1 MRYKLNTYPLLLLTI
16 ILLIW
21 PEKASAQ
28 LKSPRILAS
37 VSFGIATPNKPFS
50 STNINNERAGFAKS
64 GNIGG
69 LDAAYRLEKNF
80 GVCGSLRI
88 GNHPLDVLA
97 LANGY
102 AGFYGG
108 RFTVTSER
116 WNHLDLFAGAFI
128 TIPVKRFH
136 LDLKIMPGLSEFAY
150 PSILAESD
158 QVSVFQSAAS
168 ASAIS
173 FCGMFNVRYTLS
185 ETFSIIAG
193 METVRSK
200 PEFIVNVD
208 ANGNNGVYVIDQPFA
223 TNNLMIGLA
232 YNIY

>member
-1 MRYKLNTYPLLLLTI
+1 MRPKHKISL
-16 ILLIW
+16 ILFSLISIVW
-21 PEKASAQ
+21 LHESVAQ
-28 LKSPRILAS
+28 TKPPRILAS
-37 VSFGIATPNKPFS
+37 ISFGIAAPSKPFS

-80 GVCGSLRI
+80 GVCGSLRL

-128 TIPVKRFH
+128 TIPVNRFH
-136 LDLKIMPGLSEFAY
+136 FDLKIMPGLSEFSY

-158 QVSVFQSAAS
+158 QVSVYQAAAS
-168 ASAIS
+168 ANAIS
-173 FCGMFNVRYTLS
+173 FCGMLNIRYTLS
-185 ETFSIIAG
+185 ESFSLIAG
-193 METVRSK
+193 IETVRSK
-200 PEFIVNVD
+200 PEFIVSVE
-208 ANGNNGVYVIDQPFA
+208 ANGNNGVYVVDQPFV
-223 TNNLMIGLA
+223 TNNMMIGLA